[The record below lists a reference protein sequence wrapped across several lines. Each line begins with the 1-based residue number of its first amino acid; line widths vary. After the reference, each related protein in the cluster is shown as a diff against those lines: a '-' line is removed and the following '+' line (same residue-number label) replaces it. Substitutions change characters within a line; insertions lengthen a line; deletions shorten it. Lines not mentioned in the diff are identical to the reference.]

1 MPGLI
6 LSNRQLSLPE
16 TGLLPHMRFEKIHS
30 EQIGDLELY
39 VSTFQNYPLRSF
51 VYHDITILLEGFI
64 YDLNNESIDRQLIEI
79 LQQSDGTEEK
89 LANWIAQRDGEFI
102 LMIFYPNQNKVLV
115 FNDQFGRLP
124 LYYHS
129 KNNEFIVSREISVL
143 LDTVQP
149 KADPLSVASNGLFGF
164 AIGNRTVHEGVYT
177 LPGHSF
183 LKIDL
188 KQCSVLL
195 TTFSDPAELLK
206 TQDAANSPEQ
216 LKEELSS
223 ALRRRIEVC
232 GPCGLA
238 LSGGLDSRI
247 IVGLLEEAGIK
258 IPMFTYSRSKDGND
272 ADVTS
277 ARQVT
282 ERLGLGAL
290 HETIDLSEV
299 GPGQVEDLQRIKR
312 GQNFLAMAY
321 ILPFLDL
328 FRERGLCQ
336 ITGDGGD
343 KTLESIYP
351 LRKLNSE
358 KDLLNYVLKKH
369 AKMSL
374 AQVAER
380 SGVKVAVIQE
390 HVSSVL
396 NANQTL
402 TFDERYAAFILKER
416 GMNWLFEG
424 EDRNR
429 YYSWST
435 TPYYAPNF
443 VKLSL
448 AVPVVE
454 KQYGR
459 LFTALLSSLP
469 GQTENILN
477 PNWGLAPND
486 TAAVKK
492 LFQRQRL
499 KTMLPSFLLKLVGK

>member
-6 LSNRQLSLPE
+6 LSNRKLALPE
-16 TGLLPHMRFEKIHS
+16 TGLLPHMRIEKIS
-30 EQIGDLELY
+30 LEQIGDLELY
-39 VSTFQNYPLRSF
+39 GSTYQNYPLRSF
-51 VYHDITILLEGFI
+51 VFQDTTVLLEGFI

-79 LQQSDGTEEK
+79 LQQSDGTEEN

-124 LYYHS
+124 LYYHCENS
-129 KNNEFIVSREISVL
+129 KFVVSREISVL

-149 KADPLSVASNGLFGF
+149 KKDDLSVASNLLFGF
-164 AIGNRTVHEGVYT
+164 AIGNRTVHEGVKT
-177 LPGHSF
+177 LPNHSS

-188 KQCSVLL
+188 NQCSVLL

-206 TQDAANSPEQ
+206 TKDATISPEQ

-223 ALRRRIEVC
+223 ALKRRIEVC

-258 IPMFTYSRSKDGND
+258 IPMFTYSRTKDGND
-272 ADVTS
+272 ADVTY
-277 ARQVT
+277 AKQVS
-282 ERLGLGAL
+282 ERLKLGAL
-290 HETIDLSEV
+290 HETIDLSDV
-299 GPGQVEDLQRIKR
+299 DPGQIVDLQRIKR

-321 ILPFLDL
+321 ILPFLDV

-358 KDLLNYVLKKH
+358 KDLLNYIFKKH
-369 AKMSL
+369 AQMPVVK
-374 AQVAER
+374 AAEQ
-380 SGVKVAVIQE
+380 SGVEASFILKHLSNI
-390 HVSSVL
+390 L

-429 YYSWST
+429 YYTWST
-435 TPYYAPNF
+435 TPFYAPNF
-443 VKLSL
+443 VKQSL

-469 GQTENILN
+469 GKTENILN

-492 LFQRQRL
+492 LFQRQKL
-499 KTMLPSFLLKLVGK
+499 KTMIPSFLLKLVRK